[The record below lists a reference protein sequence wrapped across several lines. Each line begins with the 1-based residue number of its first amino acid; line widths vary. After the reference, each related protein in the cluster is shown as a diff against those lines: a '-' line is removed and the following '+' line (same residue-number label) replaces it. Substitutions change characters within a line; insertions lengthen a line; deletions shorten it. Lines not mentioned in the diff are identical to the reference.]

1 MCWKKNTHFFV
12 YEEENTAISAELTEA
27 SFLQVVLLCHIWPEL
42 VSCNICWLFDVNYTH
57 CSQFRCCSSGPL
69 LYTIT
74 HVLRVG
80 ASPYRWEVWYWVLSK
95 EPMISFLSEPLR
107 LTILYYISF
116 MSHSKH
122 HSCLAVKTHI
132 LCFLDE
138 QQSFFCDYNKP
149 DIIPGDHSDWKLKED
164 NKCFTLN

>member
-1 MCWKKNTHFFV
+1 MWVTHAVFWFDQMCWKKNTHFFV

-80 ASPYRWEVWYWVLSK
+80 ASAYRWEVWYWVLSK

-107 LTILYYISF
+107 LTIEFFFVHIFILHFIHVSLKTPLL
-116 MSHSKH
+116 SCSKNTY
-122 HSCLAVKTHI
+122 SLFFGWTAEF
-132 LCFLDE
+132 FLWL
-138 QQSFFCDYNKP
+138 Q
-149 DIIPGDHSDWKLKED
+149 
-164 NKCFTLN
+164 